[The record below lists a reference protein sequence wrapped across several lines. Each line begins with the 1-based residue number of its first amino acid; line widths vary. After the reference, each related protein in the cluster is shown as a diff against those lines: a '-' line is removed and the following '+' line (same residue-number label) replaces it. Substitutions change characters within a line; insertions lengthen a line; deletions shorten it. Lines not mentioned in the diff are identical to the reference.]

1 MELSASKMILAS
13 LSRHQE
19 VSARIFPHL
28 KPEYF
33 FHEDKEVYN
42 LINKFILKY
51 KGLPKKEALLIDLEA
66 TAGIPQAIYDNAL
79 GCIIDMYEYEFPEV
93 QWIVDTAEKYCK
105 DVALQTAFNESVSI
119 IDAIA
124 EGKAKGLTETMIPEI
139 LTKAI
144 AISFSTKVGSDYL
157 DDAEERYDRYQVT
170 EDRIPF
176 EIDML
181 NQVTNDGFAKK
192 RLHILIGGVGGGKS
206 LAMCSFAASNLAM
219 GRNVLY
225 VSLELDKDEIAKR
238 IDANLL
244 CVDINQLHYLGKDV
258 YLEKINGIRKKT
270 LGKLKLHEDMSGE
283 FNTMKLR
290 YILDDYKLK
299 EGFIPDVV
307 YVDYLGICVSSVYKP
322 GTTTSYIFYKAISEE
337 MRNLAHQY
345 NFCMITAMQLNRANY
360 ESSDAGLTGIAD
372 SFGVTHTADW
382 IGVLITSEELKMAS
396 QIEISQVKSRYS
408 PLIFNRRFLVGIDR
422 PQMRIYNLDL
432 SMATVAVEN
441 CTDPTTNEEV
451 LGRMNDLKRKIKQ
464 KYTLEE

>member
-1 MELSASKMILAS
+1 MILAS

-28 KPEYF
+28 KEEYF

-42 LINKFILKY
+42 LISNFIVKY
-51 KGLPKKEALLIDLEA
+51 KSLPTKEALLIELEA
-66 TAGIPQAIYDNAL
+66 KSGVPQTIFDNAL
-79 GCIIDMYEYEFPEV
+79 GCIIDMYKYEFTEA
-93 QWIVDTAEKYCK
+93 QWIVDVSEKYCK
-105 DVALQTAFNESVSI
+105 DVALQMALNEAVSI
-119 IDAIA
+119 VDAIA

-144 AISFSTKVGSDYL
+144 SISFDTKVGSDYL
-157 DDAEERYDRYQVT
+157 DDASERYDRYLIT

-192 RLHILIGGVGGGKS
+192 RLHIFIGGVGGGKS
-206 LAMCSFAASNLAM
+206 LTMCSLAASNLSM
-219 GRNVLY
+219 GKNVLY
-225 VSLELDKDEIAKR
+225 VSLELNEDEISKR

-244 CVDINQLHYLGKDV
+244 GIDINQLHYLGKDV
-258 YLEKINGIRKKT
+258 YLNKINSIKKKT
-270 LGKLKLHEDMSGE
+270 LGRLKVCEDMSGQ
-283 FNTMKLR
+283 FSAMKLR

-299 EGFIPDVV
+299 QGFIPDVV
-307 YVDYLGICVSSVYKP
+307 YIDYLGICISSVYKP

-337 MRNLAHQY
+337 MRNLANQY
-345 NFCMITAMQLNRANY
+345 NFCCITAMQLNRANF

-432 SMATVAVEN
+432 SLVAMAVEN
-441 CTDPTTNEEV
+441 SSDPTTNEEV
-451 LGRMNDLKRKIKQ
+451 LGRMNELKTKLKQ